1 MKPQLIP
8 STSRSKIRRL
18 AIGRL
23 ISVTGGAAA
32 YAALNYT
39 VWITT
44 RSPAM
49 QALSLLLTFGV
60 AGIVGPFGGALGDRF
75 DRRRL
80 MIASEAISAAFFL
93 GMAFATTTPM
103 LIALAF
109 GSALAEIP
117 FFTASRAAIPNLVD
131 SGDDVSW
138 ANSLVT
144 MGVHAGIAVG
154 PLIGGV
160 LVATIGASWVFG
172 LNALTFIVSLLLTVT
187 VRGTFQ
193 EDHVATAH
201 EEHRGLA
208 AGLAFLWNDRVLRRI
223 TASFF
228 VFVLGMGIGM
238 VADASLAE
246 HFDRGPIGF
255 AALIAC
261 WGTGSVVGSGLGRF
275 LRPATEPRWRATW
288 SPSWA

>member
-8 STSRSKIRRL
+8 HEPRSKIRRL

-39 VWITT
+39 VWSTT
-44 RSPAM
+44 HSPAM

-117 FFTASRAAIPNLVD
+117 FF
-131 SGDDVSW
+131 
-138 ANSLVT
+138 
-144 MGVHAGIAVG
+144 
-154 PLIGGV
+154 
-160 LVATIGASWVFG
+160 
-172 LNALTFIVSLLLTVT
+172 
-187 VRGTFQ
+187 
-193 EDHVATAH
+193 
-201 EEHRGLA
+201 
-208 AGLAFLWNDRVLRRI
+208 
-223 TASFF
+223 
-228 VFVLGMGIGM
+228 
-238 VADASLAE
+238 
-246 HFDRGPIGF
+246 
-255 AALIAC
+255 
-261 WGTGSVVGSGLGRF
+261 
-275 LRPATEPRWRATW
+275 
-288 SPSWA
+288 